1 MDIHDGLSMM
11 DNENLNLFKHHNLG
25 LTTVVSWSRAML
37 RVLSVHPNN
46 KENSERFV
54 WADVEKQCG

>member
-1 MDIHDGLSMM
+1 MDTMM

-46 KENSERFV
+46 KENSERVV